1 MSATGESV
9 TGRWR
14 RRDVARAAWAAALV
28 CASRSADARAPGRV
42 WRIGYLG
49 PPADV
54 GPQLLD
60 AFRDGLR
67 TLGYVDGRNIA
78 IDYRWTTREGG
89 QFLSPDELY
98 GLAQELVARKVDV
111 LAASVRP
118 AILAARRASASVPIV
133 MMNGTDPV
141 ESGLAASLAHPGGN
155 VTGVT
160 RLAAELIGKGFE
172 LLVEAVPRAK
182 RIALLSNGAGVV
194 ESLVIANARQAAQA
208 RGIELQ
214 VLDVRAA
221 SDLPA
226 AFATMKTGL
235 AEGLLVTG
243 DGLFF
248 AQRTRIAELAIAQ
261 RLPTMVANTEVIEAG
276 ALLSYSSSNVE
287 NYRRAATF
295 IDKILRGVPPGDI
308 PIEGPTR
315 FELALNMRTAK
326 AIGVVFPH
334 ALVLRADRVVE

>member
-1 MSATGESV
+1 MTIDV
-9 TGRWR
+9 TGPWR
-14 RRDVARAAWAAALV
+14 RRAVARAIGAAAL
-28 CASRSADARAPGRV
+28 AYTMRSAVAQAPGRV

-67 TLGYVDGRNIA
+67 ALGYVEGRTAA
-78 IDYRWTTREGG
+78 IEYRWTTREGG
-89 QFLSPDELY
+89 LFLNPDELLV
-98 GLAQELVARKVDV
+98 LAQDLVGRKIDV

-118 AILAARRASASVPIV
+118 VILAARKATASVPIV

-160 RLAAELIGKGFE
+160 RLASELIGKGFE
-172 LLVEAVPRAK
+172 LLVEAVPKAK
-182 RIALLSNGAGVV
+182 RIALLSNGAGAV

-221 SDLPA
+221 SDLQA
-226 AFATMKTGL
+226 AFAAMRAQQ

-248 AQRTRIAELAIAQ
+248 AQRARIAELAIAQ

-276 ALLSYSSSNVE
+276 ALLSYSSSSVE

-308 PIEGPTR
+308 PIEGPTK
-315 FELALNMRTAK
+315 FELALNMKTAK
-326 AIGVVFPH
+326 AIGIVFPKS
-334 ALVLRADRVVE
+334 LLLRANRVVE

>member
-1 MSATGESV
+1 MSDTGEPIAA
-9 TGRWR
+9 GWR
-14 RRDVARAAWAAALV
+14 RRDITRAGLLAALA
-28 CASRSADARAPGRV
+28 CASRSVVAQAAGRV

-54 GPQLLD
+54 APQLLD

-67 TLGYVDGRNIA
+67 TLGYVDGRTVA
-78 IDYRWTTREGG
+78 IDYHWTTRDGG
-89 QFLSPDELY
+89 QFLSPDELV

-111 LAASVRP
+111 LAASVRTV
-118 AILAARRASASVPIV
+118 ILAARKATASVPIV

-160 RLAAELIGKGFE
+160 RLAADLIAKGFE
-172 LLVEAVPRAK
+172 LLLEAVPKAK

-214 VLDVRAA
+214 VLDVRASA
-221 SDLPA
+221 DLPA
-226 AFATMKTGL
+226 AFATMK
-235 AEGLLVTG
+235 ARQADGLLVTG

-248 AQRTRIAELAIAQ
+248 AQRARIAELAIAQ
-261 RLPTMVANTEVIEAG
+261 RLPTMVANTDVIEAG
-276 ALLSYSSSNVE
+276 PLLSYSSSSTG

-295 IDKILRGVPPGDI
+295 IDKILRGIPAGDI
-308 PIEGPTR
+308 PIEGPTT
-315 FELALNMRTAK
+315 FELALNLRTAK
-326 AIGVVFPH
+326 LIGVVVPRS
-334 ALVLRADRVVE
+334 LLLRADRVVE

>member
-1 MSATGESV
+1 MTIDV
-9 TGRWR
+9 TGPWSR
-14 RRDVARAAWAAALV
+14 RAVARAIGAAAL
-28 CASRSADARAPGRV
+28 AYTMRSAVAQAPGRV

-67 TLGYVDGRNIA
+67 ALGYVEGRTAA
-78 IDYRWTTREGG
+78 IEYRWTTREGG
-89 QFLSPDELY
+89 LFLNPDELLV
-98 GLAQELVARKVDV
+98 LAQDLVGRKIDV

-118 AILAARRASASVPIV
+118 VILAARKATASVPIV

-160 RLAAELIGKGFE
+160 RLASELIGKGFE
-172 LLVEAVPRAK
+172 LLVEAVPKAK
-182 RIALLSNGAGVV
+182 RIALLSNGAGAV

-221 SDLPA
+221 SDLQA
-226 AFATMKTGL
+226 AFAAMRAQQ

-248 AQRTRIAELAIAQ
+248 AQRARIAELAIAQ

-276 ALLSYSSSNVE
+276 ALLSYSSSSVE

-308 PIEGPTR
+308 PIEGPTK
-315 FELALNMRTAK
+315 FELALNMKTAK
-326 AIGVVFPH
+326 SIGIVFPKS
-334 ALVLRADRVVE
+334 LLLRANRVVE

>member
-1 MSATGESV
+1 MTIDVAGS
-9 TGRWR
+9 WR
-14 RRDVARAAWAAALV
+14 RRDIACASLAAAWAWAARG
-28 CASRSADARAPGRV
+28 AFAQAPGRV

-54 GPQLLD
+54 APQLLE

-78 IDYRWTTREGG
+78 IEYRWTTREGG
-89 QFLSPDELY
+89 QFLSPDELFV
-98 GLAQELVARKVDV
+98 LAQDLVTRKVDV

-118 AILAARRASASVPIV
+118 VILAARKATASVPIV

-141 ESGLAASLAHPGGN
+141 ESGLAASLGHPGGN

-160 RLAAELIGKGFE
+160 RLASELIGKGFE
-172 LLVEAVPRAK
+172 LLMEAVPKAK

-194 ESLVIANARQAAQA
+194 ESLVIANARQAAQVRA
-208 RGIELQ
+208 IDLQ

-226 AFATMKTGL
+226 AFALMKTRL

-248 AQRTRIAELAIAQ
+248 AQRARIAELAIAQ
-261 RLPTMVANTEVIEAG
+261 RLPTMVANTEVVEAG
-276 ALLSYSSSNVE
+276 ALLSYSSSSIE

-295 IDKILRGVPPGDI
+295 IDKILRGVPAGDI
-308 PIEGPTR
+308 PIEGPTK
-315 FELALNMRTAK
+315 FELAINVKTAK
-326 AIGVVFPH
+326 IIGVVLPQSL
-334 ALVLRADRVVE
+334 LVRADRIVE